1 MHSTGVPARR
11 FVIAGLVQGVF
22 YRAQAKE
29 KADELGLTGF
39 VKNLNDGG
47 VEIFAEGPE
56 DKLRLLEQWCWKG
69 PAKAKVTAVTVTE
82 DREKHLPTF
91 DVWY

>member
-1 MHSTGVPARR
+1 MPAARII
-11 FVIAGLVQGVF
+11 VIGLVQGVF

-29 KADELGLTGF
+29 KADALGLTGF
-39 VKNLNDGG
+39 VKNLDNGG

-56 DKLRLLEQWCWKG
+56 EKLKELEQWCRKG
-69 PAKAKVTAVTVTE
+69 PPKAKVTDVTVTE
-82 DREKHLPTF
+82 DQPKGLLSF